1 MQLPE
6 SLKRDPFVGHL
17 LAAIAEV
24 YSKLGPGLLVE
35 AYREA
40 LTMEI
45 RTKGIPYQVKPRL
58 QAFYHARAVEGYFF
72 IPDFTIAGRFIVEVR
87 TGDSRRANEL
97 RRFMKTYLMMSQ
109 FKQGFI
115 LDFDATNL
123 ISVAEY
129 MTVEHS
135 VSRIERT

>member
-24 YSKLGPGLLVE
+24 YSMLGPGLLVD

-40 LTMEI
+40 LTMEV
-45 RTKGIPYQVKPRL
+45 RTKGIPYQVKPRI
-58 QAFYHARAVEGYFF
+58 QAYYHARPVEGYFF
-72 IPDFTIAGRFIVEVR
+72 VPDFTIAGRFIVEVR
-87 TGDSRRANEL
+87 TGDSRRANDL
-97 RRFMKTYLMMSQ
+97 HRFMKTYLMMSQ

-115 LDFDATNL
+115 LDFDAPNL

-129 MTVEHS
+129 MTVEHNDLRLS
-135 VSRIERT
+135 

>member
-24 YSKLGPGLLVE
+24 YSKLGSGLLVD

-45 RTKGIPYQVKPRL
+45 RTKGIPYQVKPRI
-58 QAFYHARAVEGYFF
+58 QAYYHARPVEGYFF
-72 IPDFTIAGRFIVEVR
+72 VPDFTIAGRFIVEVR
-87 TGDSRRANEL
+87 TGDSRRANDL

-115 LDFDATNL
+115 LDFDANNL
-123 ISVAEY
+123 VSVAEY
-129 MTVEHS
+129 MTVEHNDPR
-135 VSRIERT
+135 VERT